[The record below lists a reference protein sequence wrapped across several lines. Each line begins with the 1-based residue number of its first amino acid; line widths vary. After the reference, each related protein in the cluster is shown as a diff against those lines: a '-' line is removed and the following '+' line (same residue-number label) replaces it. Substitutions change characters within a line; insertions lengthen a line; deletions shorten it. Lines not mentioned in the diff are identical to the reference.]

1 MSFTAWKKLDQ
12 QSIVIKQLWIFIS
25 LLVGLNL
32 CLLLGLVTTPSRLRI
47 YIPPDLSHGAM
58 LKPDKMTR
66 DTVYAFTFQIFTAL
80 NSWPDS
86 GTKEYEKNIN
96 AYRNY
101 LTPAFYQKLQ
111 KDKQARTRNGELMR
125 KRIMSGVSGMGY
137 KPSDVKVLGN
147 GTWLVNMHLQIIETL
162 EGSVIKNVIMDYP
175 LVVSQIHAS
184 MQVNPWGLQIA
195 GFNKHPYRIKTIV

>member
-1 MSFTAWKKLDQ
+1 MLYVKFSPKLYGEAL
-12 QSIVIKQLWIFIS
+12 S
-25 LLVGLNL
+25 
-32 CLLLGLVTTPSRLRI
+32 PRL
-47 YIPPDLSHGAM
+47 
-58 LKPDKMTR
+58 
-66 DTVYAFTFQIFTAL
+66 
-80 NSWPDS
+80 
-86 GTKEYEKNIN
+86 
-96 AYRNY
+96 
-101 LTPAFYQKLQ
+101 
-111 KDKQARTRNGELMR
+111 NGELTR